1 MVDSRFFVPFGNL
14 LDQIRSGGRSENDD
28 MFVAEDNNSYFY
40 NGNDGNDNNITIDD
54 DDDDALIG
62 LILIA
67 IVVVFLF
74 ALVVIRLCCNFLI
87 DVFVLSNFS
96 AIMKLKQQYLAI
108 FHHRRR
114 ISINTSVNANASAST
129 TDEEE
134 DEHAQQGRR
143 TFLDDLDDN
152 DGDDND
158 DDDDDEDEDD
168 TSTVEMIATK
178 NLLLG
183 LTPTEKR
190 DILSSVLVSKMVT
203 ENDLNYWMSK
213 TLSSRSTIVDD
224 EDAVI
229 IWNDLEAGKSSST
242 GILTSSKAIAT
253 TTTTTNARSNNKNS
267 DDDNDGEK
275 LVLLC
280 CPICINDIKV
290 GEQICHSKHN
300 NNIDCRRH
308 HHFHLN
314 CLLDWLSTGSTIC
327 PYCRSVIVTQNILQQ
342 KITQQQQQKE
352 IATTCVV
359 KRH

>member
-1 MVDSRFFVPFGNL
+1 MSSSDKDTTDVVV
-14 LDQIRSGGRSENDD
+14 
-28 MFVAEDNNSYFY
+28 VAPETILVATNADTDVKT
-40 NGNDGNDNNITIDD
+40 NGNSLPPVPSTSSSASSSGDGDADTTADLLNELDDIAADVTIDDFDDDDAGRELNASSDASSSDD
-54 DDDDALIG
+54 DDDD
-62 LILIA
+62 
-67 IVVVFLF
+67 
-74 ALVVIRLCCNFLI
+74 
-87 DVFVLSNFS
+87 D
-96 AIMKLKQQYLAI
+96 
-108 FHHRRR
+108 
-114 ISINTSVNANASAST
+114 
-129 TDEEE
+129 DE
-134 DEHAQQGRR
+134 
-143 TFLDDLDDN
+143 
-152 DGDDND
+152 
-158 DDDDDEDEDD
+158 DEDEDD

-203 ENDLNYWMSK
+203 ENDLNYW
-213 TLSSRSTIVDD
+213 TIVDD

-253 TTTTTNARSNNKNS
+253 TTTTTNARINNKNS

-327 PYCRSVIVTQNILQQ
+327 PYCRSVIVTQNMLQQ
-342 KITQQQQQKE
+342 KITQQQQQQKE